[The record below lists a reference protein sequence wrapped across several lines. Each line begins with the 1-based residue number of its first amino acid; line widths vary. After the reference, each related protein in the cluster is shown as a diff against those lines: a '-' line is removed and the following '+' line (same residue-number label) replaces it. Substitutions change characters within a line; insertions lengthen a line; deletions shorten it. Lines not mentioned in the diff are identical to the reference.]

1 MVIAETPKHFLTS
14 RHSYKV
20 PPASLRGH
28 RAPKGDGTILYRG
41 VFQPCRDPVTH
52 PPWKRYILFVL
63 FAAILFALENRA
75 FRYDT
80 GLEIAPKRD
89 Q

>member
-28 RAPKGDGTILYRG
+28 RAPRGMGPIYYAAYCSPVMKRSHIHLGNGTFFLS
-41 VFQPCRDPVTH
+41 
-52 PPWKRYILFVL
+52 L

-75 FRYDT
+75 FRYDA